1 METPTDLMYAA
12 SGRVITA
19 LDRYTGRP
27 VWRIKLPRMFGGSIV
42 TVLVSGNEVFVGRG
56 GYVYCLDRATG
67 SVLWERGVG
76 SNGSLVMMA
85 TDHMGTDE
93 AAAQA
98 AMAAQAA
105 AAGGAAAAVAAST
118 AAMAA
123 AS

>member
-12 SGRVITA
+12 SGRVVTA

-27 VWRIKLPRMFGGSIV
+27 VWRIKLPRMFGSIV
-42 TVLVSGNEVFVGRG
+42 TVMASGNEVFIGRG
-56 GYVYCLDRATG
+56 GYVYCLDRITG

-76 SNGSLVMMA
+76 SNGSLVTMA

-98 AMAAQAA
+98 AMAAQVAA
-105 AAGGAAAAVAAST
+105 TSGAAAVAAST